1 MQIFWTK
8 VQNILKIGNYS
19 GLKVP
24 EDISIVG
31 FDGLG
36 HHLLTYPH
44 ITTVKQPI
52 FKIGKMLGN
61 IIKEYF
67 SSPK

>member
-36 HHLLTYPH
+36 HHLLTY
-44 ITTVKQPI
+44 
-52 FKIGKMLGN
+52 
-61 IIKEYF
+61 YYY
-67 SSPK
+67 S